1 MKATLEFD
9 LPDDKAELE
18 LATIAGQMYST
29 IDQVDALLRNQLKH
43 GDETKDRSTMERC
56 RHELAD
62 ILARF
67 Q

>member
-1 MKATLEFD
+1 MKATLEFN
-9 LPDDKAELE
+9 LPDDSTELE
-18 LATIAGQMYST
+18 LATIASQMYAT
-29 IDQVDALLRNQLKH
+29 INQVDAMLRNQLKH
-43 GDETKDRSTMERC
+43 GDETKDRNIMERC